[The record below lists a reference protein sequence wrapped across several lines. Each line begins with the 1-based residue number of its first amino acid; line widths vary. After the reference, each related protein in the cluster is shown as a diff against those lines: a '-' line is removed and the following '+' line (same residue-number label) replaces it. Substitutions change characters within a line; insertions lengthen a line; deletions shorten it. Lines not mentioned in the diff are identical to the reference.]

1 MQRNWKVK
9 RQRVLASNASNEGF
23 TFDLSDGSS
32 YDLASGFRPSTLSTI
47 RVEHD
52 SAGMLAINLPQDS
65 WYSLRFG
72 FVGLNSIDNPNESN
86 AHINSTTGEDL
97 ISEKQ
102 SLSDDESVRE
112 THSLLREVHKS
123 IFAEQVGHL
132 SRPTM
137 VSLHGICL
145 TSLVFLTSCLTC

>member
-23 TFDLSDGSS
+23 TIDLSDSS
-32 YDLASGFRPSTLSTI
+32 LYDLTSGFRPSTLSTI
-47 RVEHD
+47 RVDHD

-72 FVGLNSIDNPNESN
+72 FVGLNSIDNPNAS
-86 AHINSTTGEDL
+86 AKHRDSTTGQD
-97 ISEKQ
+97 ISGTSEKQ
-102 SLSDDESVRE
+102 SVSDDESVKE

-123 IFAEQVGHL
+123 IFAEQVG
-132 SRPTM
+132 
-137 VSLHGICL
+137 
-145 TSLVFLTSCLTC
+145 FLLYIWYYALYISS

>member
-1 MQRNWKVK
+1 MK

-23 TFDLSDGSS
+23 TIDLSDSS
-32 YDLASGFRPSTLSTI
+32 LYDPASGFRPSTFSTI

-72 FVGLNSIDNPNESN
+72 FVGLNSIDNPNESDE
-86 AHINSTTGEDL
+86 HIDSTTGHDL

-102 SLSDDESVRE
+102 SKSDDDESVKE

-123 IFAEQVGHL
+123 IFAEQV
-132 SRPTM
+132 
-137 VSLHGICL
+137 VSLVIYL
-145 TSLVFLTSCLTC
+145 VLLWYLYLASFSLLWSSY